1 MILRSLLPEARRRLL
16 TDEFLHGQ
24 RPRWSEQECA
34 DLVAEIERTV
44 SIEAFC
50 EVVERASSSGQVKA
64 EADGRLAVEIHR
76 SLRLRR
82 REAADVGVWRYLA
95 ISVAPE
101 LIRRRWRAEEKTFRA
116 RFWRPGTRPDSNYYS
131 RLWWIAELTSGADGD
146 YDRTR
151 KVLSGQARAT
161 AIFVRSLSHYFPAV
175 KACAEV
181 LADEQSE
188 TVAHAVRELF
198 RELALLPREA
208 LTDVDIAE
216 ILRGEVARVKAE
228 RV

>member
-1 MILRSLLPEARRRLL
+1 MILRTLLPEGRRLL
-16 TDEFLHGQ
+16 THEFLHGQ
-24 RPRWSEQECA
+24 RAIWSEQEYSG
-34 DLVAEIERTV
+34 LVAEIERPV
-44 SIEAFC
+44 GIEAFR
-50 EVVERASSSGQVKA
+50 EVVERAASGGPVKA
-64 EADGRLAVEIHR
+64 EADGRLAVEIHE

-95 ISVAPE
+95 IIVGPE
-101 LIRRRWRAEEKTFRA
+101 LIRRRWRAEERTFRS

-131 RLWWIAELTSGADGD
+131 RLWWIAELTSGPDGD
-146 YDRTR
+146 YERTR

-181 LADEQSE
+181 LADEQGD
-188 TVAHAVRELF
+188 TVARAVRELY

-208 LTDVDIAE
+208 LSDAEIAE
-216 ILRGEVARVKAE
+216 ILRDEVARAKAR